1 MTKSQHPVVYA
12 TTPALK
18 AQWKNHKSSEPEDT
32 ILPKLSELRAREL
45 KVRKAE
51 EQLKIKEKSL
61 KEVQN
66 DRLLLES
73 RCQQLEA
80 RNFELEQTVK
90 LLKRRIESNSNL
102 TIPTLTNT
110 GEPKQGNTDSFQK
123 MKEQLDEKLAKL
135 HTKLSNIVIDEMDR
149 QINKIR
155 LFDDCPHISEERL
168 KATQGTGDEKVPSE
182 NKKPQKEN
190 VTNTETTNPK
200 EYYTNPSSTA
210 LFSITEPQPKPY
222 VTNNSSVNTPE
233 SSQLHLISFN
243 CKNIKTCGPIIHKLL
258 QLNDL
263 ILIQEHWLFQT
274 QIHLLGEIHE
284 NINYIGKGVDINE
297 PLLPICM
304 PRGYGGVAILWKKE
318 IDHMIRPIELGSERI
333 QCVEIRESNN
343 PNIILTSVYL
353 PAKGSK
359 NHQAEYQDVID
370 QLYEL
375 YQKYNETHKI
385 IIGGDLNEDLNIQ
398 TGTKRNLY
406 LRDFIKE
413 CNLKYDNKE
422 RTFVNSLGQESSEI
436 DYFLHNLPENEFDN
450 KQVLNHVTENTSDHH
465 PIRMSTKFTYESLN
479 NSHAQNSNKITKR
492 VNWDKVDKEWYSAY
506 INKHIDSLQ
515 IRENMKEA
523 EIEQATSKLCELLKE
538 TAKLTSSSKAKFNAK
553 PKLKVWTPEIQ
564 IALKIARQKYN
575 VWKHHGRPNNKSN
588 IMLQEKNQ
596 TKKDFRRSVRIEI
609 AKIRDKEKET
619 ILETRVKDT
628 KMFHQLVRNNRK
640 KGNVVIT
647 ELEVNGV
654 KYMQSENIIT
664 GFEEHFRNLATFN
677 NQTDID
683 SAYHNQVEDDI
694 QSINRLVQRNN
705 ISNVTHIEITN
716 AIRSINRGKSADFQ
730 GITIEHI
737 THAGSEMETTLVTL
751 LLNMYDTTDAGYRI
765 GNISVNSTACADDVA
780 LISEEPD
787 QAQLLI
793 NMACD
798 YAYMEGYQLQPTKSG
813 TYHYQQEAKTGSCSN
828 IPYHGTTRNAISEKC
843 HTLGNHQNHVIKRKH
858 DC

>member
-1 MTKSQHPVVYA
+1 MEVKGKLYDGHEDLASTSRLLINGNGANKFLDNDLKNIHSIVLKSLKEQGVEGLSTEQLNRQSLLHKDNNSTIRTGTNKKQEVEEGNDTCTKCNQRCKTRSTYCDKGSHWVHYKCQKLSELEIQMAENSNGDEYYECKLCIAAKSNILALEGSTQSHTNAQLLLTEETEAKRGYNTDETLDTSPEEQNCTVCDNILMDPEWDICEQCNSKSHFKCMTEISTAYICIPCIMIEDELQPITQGNDKITASTGICNNTCIKSPMEKSRNKPTSVIA
-12 TTPALK
+12 STTTKPKPIPKPRNLK
-18 AQWKNHKSSEPEDT
+18 QNQKSSEPEDT
-32 ILPKLSELRAREL
+32 ILPKPSELRAREL

-66 DRLLLES
+66 DRVLLES

-190 VTNTETTNPK
+190 VTNTGTKQATQQLTGQP
-200 EYYTNPSSTA
+200 
-210 LFSITEPQPKPY
+210 LFLNHIRQ
-222 VTNNSSVNTPE
+222 
-233 SSQLHLISFN
+233 
-243 CKNIKTCGPIIHKLL
+243 NIK
-258 QLNDL
+258 
-263 ILIQEHWLFQT
+263 EHWLFQT

-385 IIGGDLNEDLNIQ
+385 IIGGDLNEGLNIQ

-479 NSHAQNSNKITKR
+479 NSHAQNSSKIAKR
-492 VNWDKVDKEWYSAY
+492 VNWDKVDKEWYSVH

-515 IRENMKEA
+515 IRENMKET
-523 EIEQATSKLCELLKE
+523 EIEQATSKLCELLRE
-538 TAKLTSSSKAKFNAK
+538 TANLTSSSKAKFNAK

-575 VWKHHGRPNNKSN
+575 VWKHH
-588 IMLQEKNQ
+588 
-596 TKKDFRRSVRIEI
+596 
-609 AKIRDKEKET
+609 
-619 ILETRVKDT
+619 
-628 KMFHQLVRNNRK
+628 
-640 KGNVVIT
+640 
-647 ELEVNGV
+647 
-654 KYMQSENIIT
+654 
-664 GFEEHFRNLATFN
+664 
-677 NQTDID
+677 
-683 SAYHNQVEDDI
+683 
-694 QSINRLVQRNN
+694 
-705 ISNVTHIEITN
+705 
-716 AIRSINRGKSADFQ
+716 
-730 GITIEHI
+730 
-737 THAGSEMETTLVTL
+737 ETT
-751 LLNMYDTTDAGYRI
+751 
-765 GNISVNSTACADDVA
+765 
-780 LISEEPD
+780 
-787 QAQLLI
+787 
-793 NMACD
+793 
-798 YAYMEGYQLQPTKSG
+798 TKA
-813 TYHYQQEAKTGSCSN
+813 T
-828 IPYHGTTRNAISEKC
+828 
-843 HTLGNHQNHVIKRKH
+843 
-858 DC
+858 